1 MSPRQSEFI
10 FALFGI
16 GLGGVILGIW
26 IPQDIDTG
34 MIETFR
40 RQTVIGDAFV
50 PVIAGVA
57 ILLCSALHLLQTL
70 MRRSSSSDR
79 FASATLSLADLML
92 LGLFFSIIAGSLLI
106 MFWAGPALSLL
117 SENGYRALRGQFPYK
132 YAGFFLGGTAMLMGC
147 MTLIQGRFRYGT
159 LGIAV
164 LSTLF
169 LIALFDLPFDSII
182 LPPNGDW

>member
-1 MSPRQSEFI
+1 MSPRQAEII

-16 GLGGVILGIW
+16 GLGGLILGVW

-40 RQTVIGDAFV
+40 RQTVIGDAFL

-57 ILLCSALHLLQTL
+57 IALCSILHLVQTL
-70 MRRSSSSDR
+70 VRRISTTEAFSNETFSS
-79 FASATLSLADLML
+79 ADLML
-92 LGLFFSIIAGSLLI
+92 LGMFLLVIAGSLLI
-106 MFWAGPALSLL
+106 MFWAGPAMSLL
-117 SENGYRALRGQFPYK
+117 HEDGYRALRGKFPFK
-132 YAGFFLGGTAMLMGC
+132 YAGFFLGGTAMMAGC
-147 MTLIQGRFRYGT
+147 IALIQGRLRPRT
-159 LGIAV
+159 ILISA